1 MNIPPRNLAVQR
13 RFSRQAWKLPSTIE
27 EAMCISQVLYE
38 AIQKIE
44 SDLASPAMATDP
56 RRNDIV
62 ALLSQM
68 EVVQEQLDS
77 EPTEIDD
84 GD

>member
-1 MNIPPRNLAVQR
+1 
-13 RFSRQAWKLPSTIE
+13 
-27 EAMCISQVLYE
+27 MCISQVLYE

-44 SDLASPAMATDP
+44 TDLALPTMATDP
-56 RRNDIV
+56 RRSEIV

-68 EVVQEQLDS
+68 EDVQEQLDS

>member
-1 MNIPPRNLAVQR
+1 
-13 RFSRQAWKLPSTIE
+13 
-27 EAMCISQVLYE
+27 MCISQVLYE

-44 SDLASPAMATDP
+44 SDLALQAMVADP
-56 RRNDIV
+56 RRNEIV

>member
-1 MNIPPRNLAVQR
+1 
-13 RFSRQAWKLPSTIE
+13 
-27 EAMCISQVLYE
+27 MCISQVLYE

-44 SDLASPAMATDP
+44 TDLALPTMASDP
-56 RRNDIV
+56 RRREIV

-68 EVVQEQLDS
+68 EDVQEQLDS

>member
-1 MNIPPRNLAVQR
+1 M
-13 RFSRQAWKLPSTIE
+13 E

-44 SDLASPAMATDP
+44 YDLALPAMAADP
-56 RRNDIV
+56 RRNEIV

-68 EVVQEQLDS
+68 EDVQEQLDS